1 MCIYG
6 CTHKDTIHVSIC
18 TCEYVCVSVLCVCVE
33 IHTLFYIF
41 TVRICSGNTKAESKK
56 IKSVVVTAEN
66 QGRR

>member
-1 MCIYG
+1 M
-6 CTHKDTIHVSIC
+6 
-18 TCEYVCVSVLCVCVE
+18 CVCVE

-66 QGRR
+66 QGR